1 MQILVC
7 NGTNSRLPLRIAAR
21 GLTRS
26 KRILIVE
33 PDAVVGRALATP
45 VEWRAAVD
53 AVARFETAR
62 DRLMSGAHDL
72 LVTRIRL
79 EAYNG
84 LHLVHLAKLMG
95 RSTKAIAYDEGTT
108 LARDVRA
115 AGAFFELAS
124 RMPVALPSYIEAALP
139 AVDRRA
145 PGLSD
150 RRSHPRGGRRAW
162 DQHVLASAAA
172 R

>member
-1 MQILVC
+1 VPKHEFTI
-7 NGTNSRLPLRIAAR
+7 TIWHRIE
-21 GLTRS
+21 GLTHS

-33 PDAVVGRALATP
+33 PNAVVGRALATP
-45 VEWRAAVD
+45 IEWRAAVE
-53 AVARFETAR
+53 AVADFETAR
-62 DRLMSGAHDL
+62 DRLMFGRHDL

-79 EAYNG
+79 EAFNG
-84 LHLVHLAKLMG
+84 LHLVHLAKLAG
-95 RSTKAIAYDEGTT
+95 RSTKAIAYDEGST

-124 RMPVALPSYIEAALP
+124 RMPIALPSYIEAALP

-145 PGLSD
+145 PGASD

-172 R
+172 L